1 MPLAVVAMKNIPKW
15 KSTAA
20 IALIVLGCLVATCAM
35 AVVWL
40 NRVVVN
46 TDKYVE
52 TVAPLS
58 EDPAIKDAVAH
69 SATDQL
75 FARANAEQ
83 LTREALPDRADF
95 LAAPIVEATKA
106 FVEEQFRNQLDS
118 PAFAD
123 IWKEAN
129 RKAHDLVLQVVL
141 GREGTISSSG
151 GKVSLDLSNLLD
163 NIKSQLSVRG
173 VNIFQN
179 VSLGDTGFK
188 FTIFESQ
195 SITKAQAAL
204 NLLDKLAYWLPVM
217 ALVLLGVAVWLSS
230 SRAAT
235 VFRISLGVAAGMA
248 LLLVVLAVV
257 RGRYLDAVNSS
268 GTVDAPAAT
277 AFFDIIIGSL
287 KTAVRRAFAGSL
299 LVAFIGFALGPY
311 PLAAELRSSLG
322 KLFKTAEAAGTK
334 VDLGPAGACIMR
346 QKTSLQAAG
355 MVLALLVLV
364 LIDQPSLSQ
373 TLMIA
378 VILLAYLGILEFLAR
393 KAA

>member
-1 MPLAVVAMKNIPKW
+1 MTDIPKW

-20 IALIVLGCLVATCAM
+20 IALIVLGCLVATCAV

-40 NRVVVN
+40 NQVVVD
-46 TDKYVE
+46 TDKYVD

-58 EDPAIKDAVAH
+58 EDPAIKDAVAR

-106 FVEEQFRNQLDS
+106 FVEEQLRNQLDS
-118 PAFAD
+118 PAFSN

-163 NIKSQLSVRG
+163 NIKSQLSIRG
-173 VNIFQN
+173 INIFQN
-179 VSLGDTGFK
+179 VSLGDSGIQ

-195 SITKAQAAL
+195 SITQAQSAL
-204 NLLDKLAYWLPVM
+204 NLLDKLAYWLPVI
-217 ALVLLGVAVWLSS
+217 ALVFLAVAVWLSAN
-230 SRAAT
+230 RAAA
-235 VFRISLGVAAGMA
+235 VFRVGLGVAAGMV
-248 LLLVVLAVV
+248 LLLVVLAYV
-257 RGRYLDAVNSS
+257 RSRYLDAVGSA
-268 GTVDAPAAT
+268 GTVDVPAAT
-277 AFFDIIIGSL
+277 SFFDIIAGSL
-287 KTAVRRAFAGSL
+287 KTSVKSAFAGSL
-299 LVAFIGFALGPY
+299 LVAFIGF
-311 PLAAELRSSLG
+311 
-322 KLFKTAEAAGTK
+322 T
-334 VDLGPAGACIMR
+334 LGPAGAWITR
-346 QKTSLQAAG
+346 QRTTLRAVG
-355 MVLALLVLV
+355 VVLALLALV

-373 TLMIA
+373 ALLIT